1 MNKSTKG
8 ALAAAAA
15 AVLLLGGA
23 GTLAFWTAETDLEGG
38 DVISGEL
45 KLENASCDAA
55 WVYAEGAASAGD
67 PVALFV
73 PGDVITKD
81 CTFDIVATGDNLSAT
96 LTVPDT
102 AEFGSVEPAAA
113 SLEAEVAATYVD
125 DVGAALPATIT
136 DADDGTVTATITVT
150 FPFGTD
156 ETGTP
161 LVNANDTQGVTATL
175 DEITVS
181 LVQTDPN

>member
-1 MNKSTKG
+1 MKKSTKG
-8 ALAAAAA
+8 ALAAGGA

-23 GTLAFWTAETDLEGG
+23 GTLAFWTAETDLDGG
-38 DVISGEL
+38 DVTSGEL
-45 KLENASCDAA
+45 RLENAACDAD
-55 WVYAEGAASAGD
+55 WVYAEGAASEGET
-67 PVALFV
+67 VELFV

-102 AEFGSVEPAAA
+102 AEFGTVEPAAA
-113 SLEAEVAATYVD
+113 SLTADVTATYVD
-125 DVGAALPATIT
+125 GVGAALPATISE
-136 DADDGTVTATITVT
+136 DDSGPVTATLTVT

-161 LVNANDTQGVTATL
+161 QVNANDTQDVTATL
-175 DEITVS
+175 DAITVS
-181 LVQTDPN
+181 LVQIDPN